1 MNYNVGLDNYLLP
14 TTYYPLPTNKRR
26 KMQKKIETVKTLL
39 DSLPFIRKF
48 YGKTIVIKYGGSAQI
63 DEKLKESFAIDIL
76 MLYMVGIKPVI
87 VHGGGKRITEIL
99 TALNVKTEFKDGVR
113 VTTKESIKI
122 AEMVLSGEIN
132 KEIVNMLNQH
142 GAKAIGI
149 SGKDMSFMRAKS
161 LIGYT
166 GEITSI
172 NGVFI
177 NKLLSENLIP
187 VIAPI
192 AAGDNATHP
201 GFNINADTAASEI
214 AAAIDAKRV
223 IFLTDTSGVLDKNK
237 NLISSLTKEEIRN
250 LKKDG
255 IIAGGMIPK
264 VDAALKAVERGVEK
278 AHIIDGRVEHSI
290 LLELLTSEGIGT
302 EIKEK

>member
-1 MNYNVGLDNYLLP
+1 
-14 TTYYPLPTNKRR
+14 
-26 KMQKKIETVKTLL
+26 MQKKIEIVKTLL

-63 DEKLKESFAIDIL
+63 DGKLKESFAIDIL
-76 MLYMVGIKPVI
+76 MLYMIGIKPVI

-113 VTTKESIKI
+113 ITTEESIKI

-149 SGKDMSFMRAKS
+149 NGKDMSFMRAKS
-161 LIGYT
+161 LLGYT
-166 GEITSI
+166 GEIISI
-172 NGVFI
+172 DGVFI
-177 NKLLSENLIP
+177 NKLISENLIP

-192 AAGDNATHP
+192 AAGDSATHP

-214 AAAIDAKRV
+214 AAAINAKRV
-223 IFLTDTSGVLDKNK
+223 IFLTDTAGVLDKNK
-237 NLISSLTKEEIRN
+237 NLISSLTKEDIQN

-255 IIAGGMIPK
+255 TIAGGMIPK
-264 VDAALKAVERGVEK
+264 VDAAVRAIEKGVEK

-302 EIKEK
+302 EIKGYQCR

>member
-1 MNYNVGLDNYLLP
+1 
-14 TTYYPLPTNKRR
+14 
-26 KMQKKIETVKTLL
+26 MQKKIETVKTLL

-63 DEKLKESFAIDIL
+63 DERLKESFAIDIL

-113 VTTKESIKI
+113 VTTAESIKI

-149 SGKDMSFMRAKS
+149 NGKDMSFMKAKS
-161 LIGYT
+161 LVGYT

-172 NGVFI
+172 DGVFV

-192 AAGDNATHP
+192 AAGDSATHP
-201 GFNINADTAASEI
+201 GYNINADTAASEI

-223 IFLTDTSGVLDKNK
+223 IFLTDTPGVLDKDK
-237 NLISSLTKEEIRN
+237 NLISSLTKEEIEK
-250 LKKDG
+250 LKQDG
-255 IIAGGMIPK
+255 TIAGGMIPK
-264 VDAALKAVERGVEK
+264 VDAALRAVERGVEK
-278 AHIIDGRVEHSI
+278 AHIIDGRIEHSI

-302 EIKEK
+302 EIKEG

>member
-1 MNYNVGLDNYLLP
+1 
-14 TTYYPLPTNKRR
+14 
-26 KMQKKIETVKTLL
+26 MQKKIKTVETLL
-39 DSLPFIRKF
+39 DALPFIRKF

-63 DEKLKESFAIDIL
+63 DSKLKESFAVDIL

-99 TALNVKTEFKDGVR
+99 NALNIKTEFRNGVR
-113 VTTKESIKI
+113 VTTEESIKI

-149 SGKDMSFMRAKS
+149 NGKDMSFMKAKS
-161 LIGYT
+161 KIGYT
-166 GEITSI
+166 GEIVSI
-172 NGVFI
+172 DGVFL
-177 NKLLSENLIP
+177 NKLISENLIP

-192 AAGDNATHP
+192 AAGDNAIHP
-201 GFNINADTAASEI
+201 GYNINADTAASEI
-214 AAAIDAKRV
+214 AAAINAKRV
-223 IFLTDTSGVLDKNK
+223 IFLTDTPGVLDKNGK
-237 NLISSLTKEEIRN
+237 LLSSLNKKDIEA

-255 IIAGGMIPK
+255 TIAGGMIPK
-264 VDAALKAVERGVEK
+264 VDAAITAIEKGVEK
-278 AHIIDGRVEHSI
+278 AHIIDGRIEHSI

-302 EIKEK
+302 EIKE

>member
-1 MNYNVGLDNYLLP
+1 
-14 TTYYPLPTNKRR
+14 
-26 KMQKKIETVKTLL
+26 MQKKIKTVETLL
-39 DSLPFIRKF
+39 DALPFIRKF
-48 YGKTIVIKYGGSAQI
+48 YGKTVVIKYGGAAQI

-99 TALNVKTEFKDGVR
+99 NALNIKTEFKDGIR
-113 VTTKESIKI
+113 VTTEESIKI

-149 SGKDMSFMRAKS
+149 NGKDMSFMKAKS
-161 LIGYT
+161 KVGFT
-166 GEITSI
+166 GEIISI
-172 NGVFI
+172 DGVFV
-177 NKLLSENLIP
+177 NKLISENLIP

-192 AAGDNATHP
+192 AAGNSPTHP

-214 AAAIDAKRV
+214 AASIGAKRI
-223 IFLTDTSGVLDKNK
+223 IFLTDTPGVLDKEK
-237 NLISSLTKEEIRN
+237 KLISSLKKGTIEK
-250 LKKDG
+250 LKNDG
-255 IIAGGMIPK
+255 TIAGGMIPK
-264 VDAALKAVERGVEK
+264 VEAALNAVSKGVEK
-278 AHIIDGRVEHSI
+278 AHIIDGRIEHSI

-302 EIKEK
+302 EIKE

>member
-1 MNYNVGLDNYLLP
+1 M
-14 TTYYPLPTNKRR
+14 
-26 KMQKKIETVKTLL
+26 MQKKIQTVKTLL
-39 DSLPFIRKF
+39 DALPFIRKF

-99 TALNVKTEFKDGVR
+99 NALNVKTEFKDGVR
-113 VTTKESIKI
+113 VTTKEAIKI

-149 SGKDMSFMRAKS
+149 NGKDMSFMKAKS
-161 LIGYT
+161 LVGYT
-166 GEITSI
+166 GEIVSVD
-172 NGVFI
+172 GVFI

-192 AAGDNATHP
+192 AAGDSPTHP
-201 GFNINADTAASEI
+201 GYNINADTAASEI
-214 AAAIDAKRV
+214 ASAIKAKRIV
-223 IFLTDTSGVLDKNK
+223 FLTDTPGVLDENK
-237 NLISSLTKEEIRN
+237 KLISSLSAKEIEE
-250 LKKDG
+250 LKNKG
-255 IIAGGMIPK
+255 VIAGGMIPK
-264 VDAALKAVERGVEK
+264 VDAALNAVKNGVEK

-302 EIKEK
+302 EIKN

>member
-1 MNYNVGLDNYLLP
+1 
-14 TTYYPLPTNKRR
+14 
-26 KMQKKIETVKTLL
+26 MQKKIKKVETLL
-39 DSLPFIRKF
+39 DALPFIRKF

-63 DEKLKESFAIDIL
+63 DSRLKESFAIDIL

-99 TALNVKTEFKDGVR
+99 TALNIKTEFKNGVR
-113 VTTKESIKI
+113 VTTEESIKI

-149 SGKDMSFMRAKS
+149 NGKDMSFMKAKS
-161 LIGYT
+161 KVGYT
-166 GEITSI
+166 GEIISI
-172 NGVFI
+172 DGVFV
-177 NKLLSENLIP
+177 NKLISENLVP

-192 AAGDNATHP
+192 AAGNSAIHP
-201 GFNINADTAASEI
+201 GYNINADTAASEI
-214 AAAIDAKRV
+214 AAAINAKRV
-223 IFLTDTSGVLDKNK
+223 IFLTDTPGVLDKK
-237 NLISSLTKEEIRN
+237 GNLISSLNKNEIDR

-255 IIAGGMIPK
+255 TIAGGMIPK
-264 VDAALKAVERGVEK
+264 VDAALSAVEKGVQK
-278 AHIIDGRVEHSI
+278 AHIIDGRIEHSI

-302 EIKEK
+302 EIK

>member
-1 MNYNVGLDNYLLP
+1 
-14 TTYYPLPTNKRR
+14 
-26 KMQKKIETVKTLL
+26 MQKKIETVKTLL

-99 TALNVKTEFKDGVR
+99 NALNVKTEFKDGVR
-113 VTTKESIKI
+113 VTTQESIKI

-149 SGKDMSFMRAKS
+149 NGKDMSFMRAKS
-161 LIGYT
+161 LLGYT
-166 GEITSI
+166 GEIISI
-172 NGVFI
+172 DGVFI

-192 AAGDNATHP
+192 AAGDSATHP

-223 IFLTDTSGVLDKNK
+223 IFLTDTPGVLDKNA
-237 NLISSLTKEEIRN
+237 NLISSLTPDDIER
-250 LKKDG
+250 LKNDG
-255 IIAGGMIPK
+255 TIAGGMIPK
-264 VDAALKAVERGVEK
+264 VDAALSAVKRGVEK

>member
-1 MNYNVGLDNYLLP
+1 
-14 TTYYPLPTNKRR
+14 
-26 KMQKKIETVKTLL
+26 MQKKIETVKTLL

-48 YGKTIVIKYGGSAQI
+48 YKKVVVIKYGGSAQI

-76 MLYMVGIKPVI
+76 MLYMIGVKPVI
-87 VHGGGKRITEIL
+87 IHGGGKRITEIL
-99 TALNVKTEFKDGVR
+99 NALNIKTKFKDGVR

-149 SGKDMSFMRAKS
+149 NGKDMNFMRAKS
-161 LIGYT
+161 LVGYT

-177 NKLLSENLIP
+177 NKLLSEDLIP

-192 AAGDNATHP
+192 AAGDSATHP
-201 GFNINADTAASEI
+201 GYNINADVAASEI
-214 AAAIDAKRV
+214 AVAIGAKRV
-223 IFLTDTSGVLDKNK
+223 IFLTDTPGVLDESK
-237 NLISSLTKEEIRN
+237 NLISSLAKEEIEE
-250 LKKDG
+250 LKQKG
-255 IIAGGMIPK
+255 VIAGGMIPK
-264 VDAALKAVERGVEK
+264 VDSALKAVERGVEK
-278 AHIIDGRVEHSI
+278 AHIIDGRIEHSI

-302 EIKEK
+302 EIKK

>member
-1 MNYNVGLDNYLLP
+1 
-14 TTYYPLPTNKRR
+14 
-26 KMQKKIETVKTLL
+26 MQKKIEIVKTLL

-48 YGKTIVIKYGGSAQI
+48 YKKTVVIKYGGSAQI

-76 MLYMVGIKPVI
+76 MLYMIGVKPVI
-87 VHGGGKRITEIL
+87 IHGGGKRITEIL
-99 TALNVKTEFKDGVR
+99 NALNIKTQFKDGVR

-149 SGKDMSFMRAKS
+149 NGKDMNFMRAKS
-161 LIGYT
+161 LVGYT

-177 NKLLSENLIP
+177 NKLLSEDLIP

-192 AAGDNATHP
+192 ASGDSATHP
-201 GFNINADTAASEI
+201 GYNINADVAASEI
-214 AAAIDAKRV
+214 AVAINAKRV
-223 IFLTDTSGVLDKNK
+223 IFLTDTPGVLDENK
-237 NLISSLTKEEIRN
+237 KLISSLTKKEIEE
-250 LKKDG
+250 LKEKG
-255 IIAGGMIPK
+255 VIAGGMIPK
-264 VDAALKAVERGVEK
+264 VDSALKAVERGVEK
-278 AHIIDGRVEHSI
+278 AHIIDGRIEHSI

-302 EIKEK
+302 EIKKG

>member
-1 MNYNVGLDNYLLP
+1 
-14 TTYYPLPTNKRR
+14 
-26 KMQKKIETVKTLL
+26 MQKKIETVKTLL

-63 DEKLKESFAIDIL
+63 DERLKESFAIDIL

-113 VTTKESIKI
+113 VTTAESIKI

-149 SGKDMSFMRAKS
+149 NGKDMSFMKAKS
-161 LIGYT
+161 LVGYT

-172 NGVFI
+172 DGVFV

-192 AAGDNATHP
+192 AAGDSATHP
-201 GFNINADTAASEI
+201 GYNINADTAASEI

-223 IFLTDTSGVLDKNK
+223 IFLTDTPGVLDKDK
-237 NLISSLTKEEIRN
+237 NLISSLTKEEIEK
-250 LKKDG
+250 LKQDG
-255 IIAGGMIPK
+255 TIAGGMIPK
-264 VDAALKAVERGVEK
+264 VDAALRAVERGVEK
-278 AHIIDGRVEHSI
+278 AHIIDGRIEHSI

-302 EIKEK
+302 EIKES

>member
-1 MNYNVGLDNYLLP
+1 
-14 TTYYPLPTNKRR
+14 
-26 KMQKKIETVKTLL
+26 MQKKIETVKTLL

-113 VTTKESIKI
+113 VTTEESIKI

-149 SGKDMSFMRAKS
+149 NGKDMSFMRAKS
-161 LIGYT
+161 LVGYT
-166 GEITSI
+166 GEIISI
-172 NGVFI
+172 DGVFI

-192 AAGDNATHP
+192 AAGDSATHP
-201 GFNINADTAASEI
+201 GYNINADTAASEI

-223 IFLTDTSGVLDKNK
+223 IFLTDTPGVLDKNK
-237 NLISSLTKEEIRN
+237 NLISSLTKEEIQN

-255 IIAGGMIPK
+255 TIAGGMIPK
-264 VDAALKAVERGVEK
+264 VDAALRAVERGVEK

>member
-1 MNYNVGLDNYLLP
+1 
-14 TTYYPLPTNKRR
+14 
-26 KMQKKIETVKTLL
+26 MQKKIETVKTLL

-149 SGKDMSFMRAKS
+149 NGKDMSFMKARS
-161 LIGYT
+161 LVGYT
-166 GEITSI
+166 GEIISI
-172 NGVFI
+172 DGVFI

-192 AAGDNATHP
+192 AAGDGATHP
-201 GFNINADTAASEI
+201 GYNINADIAASEI

-223 IFLTDTSGVLDKNK
+223 IFLTDTPGVLDKNK
-237 NLISSLTKEEIRN
+237 NLISSLTKEEIQN

-255 IIAGGMIPK
+255 TIVGGMIPK
-264 VDAALKAVERGVEK
+264 VDAALRAVERGVEK

>member
-1 MNYNVGLDNYLLP
+1 
-14 TTYYPLPTNKRR
+14 
-26 KMQKKIETVKTLL
+26 MQKKIETVKTLL

-99 TALNVKTEFKDGVR
+99 NALNVKTEFKDGVR
-113 VTTKESIKI
+113 VTTQESIRI

-149 SGKDMSFMRAKS
+149 NGKDMSFMKAKS
-161 LIGYT
+161 LLGYT
-166 GEITSI
+166 GEIISI
-172 NGVFI
+172 DGVFI

-192 AAGDNATHP
+192 AAGDSATHP

-223 IFLTDTSGVLDKNK
+223 IFLTDTPGVLDKNA
-237 NLISSLTKEEIRN
+237 NLISSLTPDDIER
-250 LKKDG
+250 LKNDG
-255 IIAGGMIPK
+255 TIAGGMIPK
-264 VDAALKAVERGVEK
+264 VDAALSAIKRGVEK

>member
-1 MNYNVGLDNYLLP
+1 
-14 TTYYPLPTNKRR
+14 
-26 KMQKKIETVKTLL
+26 MQKKIETVKTLL

-63 DEKLKESFAIDIL
+63 DERLKESFAIDIL
-76 MLYMVGIKPVI
+76 MLYMIGLKPVI

-113 VTTKESIKI
+113 VTTEESIKI

-149 SGKDMSFMRAKS
+149 NGKDMSFMKAKS
-161 LIGYT
+161 LVGYT

-172 NGVFI
+172 DGVFI

-192 AAGDNATHP
+192 ATGDSATHP
-201 GFNINADTAASEI
+201 GYNINADTAASEI
-214 AAAIDAKRV
+214 AVAIDAKRV
-223 IFLTDTSGVLDKNK
+223 IFLTDTPGVLDKNK
-237 NLISSLTKEEIRN
+237 NLISSLTKDEIEK
-250 LKKDG
+250 LKNDG
-255 IIAGGMIPK
+255 TIAGGMIPK
-264 VDAALKAVERGVEK
+264 VDAALTAVERGVEK
-278 AHIIDGRVEHSI
+278 AHIIDGRIEHSI

-302 EIKEK
+302 EIKEN

>member
-1 MNYNVGLDNYLLP
+1 
-14 TTYYPLPTNKRR
+14 
-26 KMQKKIETVKTLL
+26 MQKKIETVKTLL

-48 YGKTIVIKYGGSAQI
+48 YGKTIVIKYGGAAQI
-63 DEKLKESFAIDIL
+63 DERLKESFAVDIL

-113 VTTKESIKI
+113 VTTEESIKI

-149 SGKDMSFMRAKS
+149 NGKDMSFMKAKS
-161 LIGYT
+161 LVGYT

-172 NGVFI
+172 DGVFI

-192 AAGDNATHP
+192 AAGDSATHP
-201 GFNINADTAASEI
+201 GYNINADTAASEI
-214 AAAIDAKRV
+214 AASVGAKRV
-223 IFLTDTSGVLDKNK
+223 IFLTDTPGVLDKNK
-237 NLISSLTKEEIRN
+237 NLISSLTKDEIEN

-264 VDAALKAVERGVEK
+264 VDAALMSVKRGVEK
-278 AHIIDGRVEHSI
+278 AHIIDGRIEHSI

-302 EIKEK
+302 EIKE

>member
-1 MNYNVGLDNYLLP
+1 
-14 TTYYPLPTNKRR
+14 
-26 KMQKKIETVKTLL
+26 MQKKIETVKTLL

-48 YGKTIVIKYGGSAQI
+48 YGKTIVIKYGGAAQI

-99 TALNVKTEFKDGVR
+99 KALNVKTEFKDGVR
-113 VTTKESIKI
+113 VTTEESIKI

-149 SGKDMSFMRAKS
+149 NGKDMSFMKAKS
-161 LIGYT
+161 LVGYT
-166 GEITSI
+166 GEITSVD
-172 NGVFI
+172 GVFI

-192 AAGDNATHP
+192 AAGDSATHP
-201 GFNINADTAASEI
+201 GYNINADTAASEI

-223 IFLTDTSGVLDKNK
+223 MFLTDTPGVLDKNK
-237 NLISSLTKEEIRN
+237 NLISSLTKGEIEK
-250 LKKDG
+250 LKEDG
-255 IIAGGMIPK
+255 TIAGGMIPK

-302 EIKEK
+302 EIKE

>member
-1 MNYNVGLDNYLLP
+1 
-14 TTYYPLPTNKRR
+14 
-26 KMQKKIETVKTLL
+26 MQKKIETVKTLL

-48 YGKTIVIKYGGSAQI
+48 YGKTIVIKYGGAAQI
-63 DEKLKESFAIDIL
+63 DERLKESFAIDIL

-113 VTTKESIKI
+113 VTTEESIKI

-149 SGKDMSFMRAKS
+149 NGKDMSFMKAKS
-161 LIGYT
+161 LVGYT

-172 NGVFI
+172 DGVFI

-187 VIAPI
+187 IIAPI
-192 AAGDNATHP
+192 AAGDSATHP
-201 GFNINADTAASEI
+201 GYNINADTAASEI

-223 IFLTDTSGVLDKNK
+223 IFLTDTPGVLDKDK
-237 NLISSLTKEEIRN
+237 NLISSLTKDEIEK

-255 IIAGGMIPK
+255 TIAGGMIPK

-302 EIKEK
+302 EIKEG